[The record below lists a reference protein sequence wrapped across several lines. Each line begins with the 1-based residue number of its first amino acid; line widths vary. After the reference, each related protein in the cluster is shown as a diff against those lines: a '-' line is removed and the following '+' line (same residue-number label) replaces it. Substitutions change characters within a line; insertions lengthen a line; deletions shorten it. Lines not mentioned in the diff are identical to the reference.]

1 MKKIVYSLPNCLST
15 LLFSILICIIGCS
28 NKISSD
34 FADGRYDPFIVRGNQ
49 QFHCGQAVFHGDSEQ
64 PGHLEHPDYNW
75 LTADRHPRLLMNAE
89 AFEAMMEHVR
99 TGTNPVLVR
108 LHEANLRQADIS
120 GMASAPLVYQL
131 DAAQKR
137 ILHISSAALLRI
149 FSCAYAYR
157 ATGDRKYLDHAE
169 NDINTVCSFADW
181 NGQRHFLDVG
191 EMAAA
196 VALGYDWLYA
206 DLKPETRVNAERALR
221 EYAFTAAGQYG
232 ANFYKASNNWN
243 QVCNAGLVCAAL
255 AIYET
260 CPETAQAIIE
270 KSLESNRT
278 AVKNIYSPDGNYTEG
293 YGYWEYGSVFEVLM
307 LTALETA
314 AGSDDNISA
323 TTGFDRTSEWLLYM
337 VGMNNQCF
345 NFSDNSS
352 RVSPSIP
359 NWYFADKFK
368 KPALLYNDLRLLEA
382 RNYNWNHRLL
392 PMVMVFAG
400 RIDPDSVTP
409 PTRKLWAGTG
419 DTPVVLIHTDWSWS
433 ETDKYLSIK
442 GGSAGSSHA
451 HMDAGSFV
459 YDAFGVRWSMD
470 IGRQSYA
477 PLEVALKAL
486 GGNLWSMRQASMRW
500 DVSRLNNFFHSTIS
514 VNGAKH
520 RVDGAA
526 TLVQVINTATEQG
539 GTFDLST
546 VIGDQISSAL
556 RTVKLIDDKDLTV
569 IDAITARTDR
579 NAKVRWT
586 LVTPAV
592 PTVENDRIV
601 LTSNGKT
608 MYLTASEENGTEIGY
623 RTWSAEP
630 VHSYDDPNP
639 GIYLIGFEATVA
651 AGSSATFT
659 TTLSPGK

>member
-1 MKKIVYSLPNCLST
+1 MRSAL
-15 LLFSILICIIGCS
+15 
-28 NKISSD
+28 
-34 FADGRYDPFIVRGNQ
+34 
-49 QFHCGQAVFHGDSEQ
+49 DS
-64 PGHLEHPDYNW
+64 
-75 LTADRHPRLLMNAE
+75 
-89 AFEAMMEHVR
+89 
-99 TGTNPVLVR
+99 
-108 LHEANLRQADIS
+108 
-120 GMASAPLVYQL
+120 
-131 DAAQKR
+131 
-137 ILHISSAALLRI
+137 
-149 FSCAYAYR
+149 
-157 ATGDRKYLDHAE
+157 
-169 NDINTVCSFADW
+169 
-181 NGQRHFLDVG
+181 
-191 EMAAA
+191 
-196 VALGYDWLYA
+196 
-206 DLKPETRVNAERALR
+206 
-221 EYAFTAAGQYG
+221 
-232 ANFYKASNNWN
+232 
-243 QVCNAGLVCAAL
+243 
-255 AIYET
+255 
-260 CPETAQAIIE
+260 
-270 KSLESNRT
+270 
-278 AVKNIYSPDGNYTEG
+278 
-293 YGYWEYGSVFEVLM
+293 
-307 LTALETA
+307 A
-314 AGSDDNISA
+314 AGSDDKSSA

-368 KPALLYNDLRLLEA
+368 KPALLYNDLRLLKA

-459 YDAFGVRWSMD
+459 YDAYGVRWSMD

-639 GIYLIGFEATVA
+639 GVYRVGFEATVA